1 MGIIKRICEAIVD
14 HGLGDR
20 RAEFIGNRGPQ
31 GLPGPQGDKGDLGE
45 PGKDG
50 ETGKTGVGLD
60 NVKAIYLIKRTS
72 ETEEGSEIAFPK
84 VALVYYD
91 PEKGEDVIHACD
103 FGIFEKESDMYVQ
116 SESFSDKAKDILL

>member
-1 MGIIKRICEAIVD
+1 MSIIGRICEAIVD

-31 GLPGPQGDKGDLGE
+31 GLPGPQGDKGDPGE

-50 ETGKTGVGLD
+50 KIGKTGVGLD
-60 NVKAIYLIKRTS
+60 SVKAIYLIKRTS
-72 ETEEGSEIAFPK
+72 ETEDGSEIAFPK

-91 PEKGEDVIHACD
+91 LEKDEDVIHACD
-103 FGIFEKESDMYVQ
+103 FGIFEKESDMYMQ

>member
-1 MGIIKRICEAIVD
+1 MSIIGRICEAIVD

-31 GLPGPQGDKGDLGE
+31 GLPGPQGYKGDPGE

-50 ETGKTGVGLD
+50 KIGKTGVGLD
-60 NVKAIYLIKRTS
+60 SVKAIYLIKRTS
-72 ETEEGSEIAFPK
+72 ETEDGSEIAFPK

-91 PEKGEDVIHACD
+91 PEKDEDVIHACD
-103 FGIFEKESDMYVQ
+103 FGIFEKESDMYMQ

>member
-1 MGIIKRICEAIVD
+1 MSIIGRICEAIVD
-14 HGLGDR
+14 HGLGDW

-31 GLPGPQGDKGDLGE
+31 GLPGPQGDKGDPGE

-50 ETGKTGVGLD
+50 KIGKTGVGLD
-60 NVKAIYLIKRTS
+60 SVKAIYLIKRTS
-72 ETEEGSEIAFPK
+72 ETEDGSEIAFPK

-91 PEKGEDVIHACD
+91 PEKDEDVIHACD
-103 FGIFEKESDMYVQ
+103 FGIFEKESDMYMQ

>member
-31 GLPGPQGDKGDLGE
+31 GLPGPQGDKGDPGE

-50 ETGKTGVGLD
+50 EIGKTGVGLD
-60 NVKAIYLIKRTS
+60 SVKAIYLIKRTS
-72 ETEEGSEIAFPK
+72 ETEDGSEIAFPK

-91 PEKGEDVIHACD
+91 PEKDEDVIHACD

>member
-31 GLPGPQGDKGDLGE
+31 GWPGPQGDKGDPGE

-50 ETGKTGVGLD
+50 EIGKTGVGLD
-60 NVKAIYLIKRTS
+60 SVKAIYLIKRTS
-72 ETEEGSEIAFPK
+72 ETEDGSEIAFPK

-91 PEKGEDVIHACD
+91 PEKDEDVIHACD